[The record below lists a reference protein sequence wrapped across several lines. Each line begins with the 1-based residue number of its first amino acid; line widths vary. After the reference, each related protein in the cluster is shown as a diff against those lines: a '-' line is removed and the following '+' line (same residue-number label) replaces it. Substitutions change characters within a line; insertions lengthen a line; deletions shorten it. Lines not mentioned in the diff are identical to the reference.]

1 MRHFLFWD
9 SWTLILFI
17 SKDQPV
23 MFKKK
28 HVCKYNK
35 NRVGV
40 WSISKKKTYEPSI
53 YCMSSSANIWVEHKQ
68 KLVGGF
74 QPIWKNINSISS
86 SPQVGAT
93 IRECC
98 KAPRK
103 SLKPPN
109 RKLSPHRK
117 LSRTPYQSLPVAS
130 SQYKRKG
137 LRVEQKQIFHRRME
151 RGSMVLWVK
160 TLLKKNIRIYIHLVD
175 GFSTSF
181 FFGHWHSHISFNV
194 DQLQKIHQLQ

>member
-1 MRHFLFWD
+1 MKHF
-9 SWTLILFI
+9 
-17 SKDQPV
+17 Q
-23 MFKKK
+23 
-28 HVCKYNK
+28 
-35 NRVGV
+35 
-40 WSISKKKTYEPSI
+40 KKTYEPSI

-160 TLLKKNIRIYIHLVD
+160 TLLKKNIRIYIYTLSMDFQHPFFLDIDIHIFHLTLINYKR
-175 GFSTSF
+175 FTSCSS
-181 FFGHWHSHISFNV
+181 WISLLACCGERFQNT
-194 DQLQKIHQLQ
+194 